1 MPPCMVTCMAII
13 IFTCN
18 NKEILRLT
26 EDGVVLNMGKMVL
39 PPFAT
44 ANRLNRTQLPYKCI
58 IRTDNMDK
66 ILSEKE
72 ILIAITLE

>member
-1 MPPCMVTCMAII
+1 
-13 IFTCN
+13 
-18 NKEILRLT
+18 LT